1 MENISR
7 QVFAEIDLDSFEYN
21 VKNIKKLAGDRDV
34 IAVIKADA
42 YGHGAL
48 GLINSLRNCGVSK
61 FAVAVI
67 SEALELRRNDV
78 NESIMI
84 LGFTP
89 LDYAQDLINNN
100 IEATVYSYDYA
111 KSLSDIALKLGKK
124 AKIHIAIDTGMGR
137 IGFLPNEDSVKEVLK
152 INNFKGISIEGMF
165 THFATADEEDKTYT
179 YEQYEKYTWF
189 ANELKKAGVT
199 IKMKDVSNSA
209 AIMELPETYNDAV
222 RAGII
227 LYGYYPSDEVDKS
240 KIDLKKVL
248 TLKTKVCHVKEIEKG
263 SFVSY
268 GRKFKAERKTIIAT
282 LPIGY
287 ADGYSRSLSNKVKV
301 IINGKFAKQVG
312 RICMDQ
318 CMIDVT
324 DIGDVKVGDEV
335 ILLGTDGNLKY
346 DADDMAKDLDTISYE
361 VLCMI
366 SKRIPRVY
374 IKNNKV
380 VDVRNYI

>member
-7 QVFAEIDLDSFEYN
+7 QVWAEIDLDSFEYN
-21 VKNIKKLAGDRDV
+21 VKNIKKLAGNRDV

-48 GLINSLRNCGVSK
+48 GLINSLRKCNVSK

-89 LDYAQDLINNN
+89 LDYAEDLINNN

-111 KSLSDIALKLGKK
+111 KQLSETALKLGKK

-137 IGFLPNEDSVKEVLK
+137 IGFLPNNESVNDVIK
-152 INNFKGISIEGMF
+152 ISKLSGISIEGMF

-189 ANELKKAGVT
+189 ADELNKAGVT

-240 KIDLKKVL
+240 KIDLKNVL

-263 SFVSY
+263 SYVSY
-268 GRKFKAERKTIIAT
+268 GRKFKAERNTIIAT
-282 LPIGY
+282 IPIGY

-324 DIGDVKVGDEV
+324 DIGEVKVGDEV
-335 ILLGTDGNLKY
+335 ILLGSYGDLKY
-346 DADDMAKDLDTISYE
+346 DADDMTKDLDTISYE

-374 IKNNKV
+374 IRNNKI

>member
-1 MENISR
+1 MDNISR
-7 QVFAEIDLDSFEYN
+7 QVWAEIDLDSFEYN
-21 VKNIKKLAGDRDV
+21 VKNIKKLAGNRDV

-48 GLINSLRNCGVSK
+48 GLINSLRSCGISK
-61 FAVAVI
+61 FAVAII
-67 SEALELRRNDV
+67 SEALELRRNGV

-89 LDYAQDLINNN
+89 LDYAEELINNN
-100 IEATVYSYDYA
+100 IEATVYNYDYA
-111 KSLSDIALKLGKK
+111 KKLSDIALKLGKK
-124 AKIHIAIDTGMGR
+124 AKVHIAVDTGMGR
-137 IGFLPNEDSVKEVLK
+137 IGFLPNKESINDVVKISKLE
-152 INNFKGISIEGMF
+152 GISIEGMF
-165 THFATADEEDKTYT
+165 THFATADERDKTYT

-189 ANELKKAGVT
+189 SNELNKAGVN

-268 GRKFKAERKTIIAT
+268 GRKFKAERKTTIAT
-282 LPIGY
+282 IPIGY

-301 IINGKFAKQVG
+301 IINGKFARQVG

-324 DIGDVKVGDEV
+324 DVGDVKVGDEV
-335 ILLGTDGNLKY
+335 ILLGTNGNLKY

>member
-1 MENISR
+1 MDNISR
-7 QVFAEIDLDSFEYN
+7 QVWAEIDLDSFEYN
-21 VKNIKKLAGDRDV
+21 VKNIKKLAGNRDV

-48 GLINSLRNCGVSK
+48 GLINSLRSCGISK
-61 FAVAVI
+61 FAVAII
-67 SEALELRRNDV
+67 SEALELRRNGV

-89 LDYAQDLINNN
+89 LDYAKELINNN
-100 IEATVYSYDYA
+100 IEATVYNYDYA
-111 KSLSDIALKLGKK
+111 KKLSDIALKLGKK
-124 AKIHIAIDTGMGR
+124 AKVHIAVDTGMGR
-137 IGFLPNEDSVKEVLK
+137 IGFLPNKESINDVVKISKLE
-152 INNFKGISIEGMF
+152 GISIEGMF
-165 THFATADEEDKTYT
+165 THFATADERDKTYT

-189 ANELKKAGVT
+189 SNELNKAGVN

-268 GRKFKAERKTIIAT
+268 GRKFKAERKTTIAT
-282 LPIGY
+282 IPIGY

-301 IINGKFAKQVG
+301 IINGKFARQVG

-324 DIGDVKVGDEV
+324 DVGDVKVGDEV
-335 ILLGTDGNLKY
+335 ILLGTNGNLKY

>member
-1 MENISR
+1 MDNISR
-7 QVFAEIDLDSFEYN
+7 QVWAEIDLDSFEYN
-21 VKNIKKLAGDRDV
+21 VKNIKKLAGNRDV

-48 GLINSLRNCGVSK
+48 GLINSLRSCGISK
-61 FAVAVI
+61 FAVAII
-67 SEALELRRNDV
+67 SEALELRRNGV

-89 LDYAQDLINNN
+89 LDYAEELINNN
-100 IEATVYSYDYA
+100 IEATVYNYDYA
-111 KSLSDIALKLGKK
+111 KKLSDIALKLGKK
-124 AKIHIAIDTGMGR
+124 AKVHIAVDTGMGR
-137 IGFLPNEDSVKEVLK
+137 IGFLPNKESIKDVAK
-152 INNFKGISIEGMF
+152 ISKLEGISIEGMF
-165 THFATADEEDKTYT
+165 THFATADERDKTYT

-189 ANELKKAGVT
+189 SNELNKAGVN

-268 GRKFKAERKTIIAT
+268 GRKFKAERKTTIAT
-282 LPIGY
+282 IPIGY

-301 IINGKFAKQVG
+301 IINGKFARQVG

-324 DIGDVKVGDEV
+324 DVGDVKVGDEV
-335 ILLGTDGNLKY
+335 ILLGTNGNLKY

>member
-1 MENISR
+1 
-7 QVFAEIDLDSFEYN
+7 
-21 VKNIKKLAGDRDV
+21 
-34 IAVIKADA
+34 
-42 YGHGAL
+42 
-48 GLINSLRNCGVSK
+48 
-61 FAVAVI
+61 
-67 SEALELRRNDV
+67 
-78 NESIMI
+78 
-84 LGFTP
+84 
-89 LDYAQDLINNN
+89 
-100 IEATVYSYDYA
+100 
-111 KSLSDIALKLGKK
+111 
-124 AKIHIAIDTGMGR
+124 
-137 IGFLPNEDSVKEVLK
+137 
-152 INNFKGISIEGMF
+152 MF
-165 THFATADEEDKTYT
+165 THFATADERDKTYT

-189 ANELKKAGVT
+189 SNELNKAGVN

-268 GRKFKAERKTIIAT
+268 GRKFKAERKTTIAT
-282 LPIGY
+282 IPIGY

-301 IINGKFAKQVG
+301 IINGKFARQVG

-324 DIGDVKVGDEV
+324 DVGDVKVGDEV
-335 ILLGTDGNLKY
+335 ILLGTNGNLKY

>member
-1 MENISR
+1 MDNISR
-7 QVFAEIDLDSFEYN
+7 QVWAEIDLDSFEYN
-21 VKNIKKLAGDRDV
+21 VKNIKKLAGNRDV

-48 GLINSLRNCGVSK
+48 GLINSLRSCGISK
-61 FAVAVI
+61 FAVAII
-67 SEALELRRNDV
+67 SEALELRRNGV

-89 LDYAQDLINNN
+89 LDYAEELINNN
-100 IEATVYSYDYA
+100 IEATVYNYDYA
-111 KSLSDIALKLGKK
+111 KKLSDIALKLGKK
-124 AKIHIAIDTGMGR
+124 AKVHIAVDTGMGR
-137 IGFLPNEDSVKEVLK
+137 IGFLPNKESIKDVVKISKLE
-152 INNFKGISIEGMF
+152 GISIEGMF
-165 THFATADEEDKTYT
+165 THFATADERDKTYT

-189 ANELKKAGVT
+189 SNELNKAGVN

-268 GRKFKAERKTIIAT
+268 GRKFKAERKTTIAT
-282 LPIGY
+282 IPIGY

-301 IINGKFAKQVG
+301 IINGKFARQVG

-324 DIGDVKVGDEV
+324 DVGDVKVGDEV
-335 ILLGTDGNLKY
+335 ILLGTNGNLKY